1 MTETN
6 AVTRIAFDRA
16 SARLFDADGH
26 LHVKRTPISKANVCE
41 YWGHEIPDWQGLGLD
56 GERRYKLLRDPDE
69 LAKAAETFNNKPL
82 LFDHN
87 LVSADEHDHVRTVG
101 AVSNPEFEFPY
112 LYADLACWAGPAIR
126 TIEDGSQKE
135 LSSAYRYTADM
146 TPGEFLGVEYDGVMR
161 GISANHVA
169 LVRKGRAGPDVVVGD
184 SMENLV
190 MAKHALSPA
199 AAQLQGA
206 LTVYLRTKLAQDA
219 SVDLGPI
226 VSGVEKKNF
235 KAMIP
240 AITLGVIRGAKGK
253 LAQDAE
259 LEDVAEVI
267 EALAPIIEQMEEP
280 AVKVEETAS
289 DDTDADLRAMLKAKG
304 CSDEEIDRICA
315 KTVAA
320 AVDEKN
326 DEDDKKAM
334 DAAIK
339 RAVTEA
345 TKGMVSKTAMDA
357 AITQARTETAA
368 HINAI
373 EDARRTVR
381 PWVGDLAMSFDSA
394 EGVLRTTL
402 KMLGKNADG
411 KHADALMDILESCPK
426 ASDKPAAPV
435 RVAQDAA
442 SAKSFAD
449 RFPGADRIGFAA

>member
-1 MTETN
+1 M
-6 AVTRIAFDRA
+6 
-16 SARLFDADGH
+16 
-26 LHVKRTPISKANVCE
+26 HVKRTPISKANVCE
-41 YWGHEIPDWQGLGLD
+41 YWGHEIPEWQELGLD
-56 GERRYKLLRDPDE
+56 GERRYALLRDPDE
-69 LAKAAETFNNKPL
+69 LAKAADSFNNKPL

-87 LVSADEHDHVRTVG
+87 PVSAEDHDHVRTVG

-146 TPGEFLGVEYDGVMR
+146 TPGEFLGVRYDGVMR
-161 GISANHVA
+161 DIAANHVA

-184 SMENLV
+184 SMENLT

-206 LTVYLRTKLAQDA
+206 LTVYLRSKLAQDA

-240 AITLGVIRGAKGK
+240 AIAFGVIKGAKGK
-253 LAQDAE
+253 LAKDAE

-289 DDTDADLRAMLKAKG
+289 DDTDAELRAMLKAKG
-304 CSDEEIDRICA
+304 YSDEEIDRICA

-320 AVDEKN
+320 AVDEKDDGKK

-357 AITQARTETAA
+357 AITAARSETAA

-426 ASDKPAAPV
+426 ASDKPAAPA
-435 RVAQDAA
+435 RIAQDAA
-442 SAKSFAD
+442 TAKSFNE

>member
-1 MTETN
+1 
-6 AVTRIAFDRA
+6 
-16 SARLFDADGH
+16 
-26 LHVKRTPISKANVCE
+26 
-41 YWGHEIPDWQGLGLD
+41 
-56 GERRYKLLRDPDE
+56 
-69 LAKAAETFNNKPL
+69 
-82 LFDHN
+82 
-87 LVSADEHDHVRTVG
+87 
-101 AVSNPEFEFPY
+101 
-112 LYADLACWAGPAIR
+112 
-126 TIEDGSQKE
+126 
-135 LSSAYRYTADM
+135 
-146 TPGEFLGVEYDGVMR
+146 
-161 GISANHVA
+161 
-169 LVRKGRAGPDVVVGD
+169 
-184 SMENLV
+184 

-240 AITLGVIRGAKGK
+240 AITLGVMRGAKGK

-315 KTVAA
+315 KTVAT
-320 AVDEKN
+320 AVDEKD